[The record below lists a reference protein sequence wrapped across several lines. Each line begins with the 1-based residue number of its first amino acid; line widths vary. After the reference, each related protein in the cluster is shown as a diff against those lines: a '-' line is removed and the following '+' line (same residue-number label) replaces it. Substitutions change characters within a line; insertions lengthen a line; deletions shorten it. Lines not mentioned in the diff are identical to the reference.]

1 VVIVL
6 AAVFTNFFDRA
17 FSGLL
22 VPLLGFIF
30 LPFTT
35 LAYTWAINSRGEV
48 AGIQAVV
55 VIVAVLADL
64 GVIGGGESHR
74 RKRWG

>member
-1 VVIVL
+1 MLIVL
-6 AAVFTNFFDRA
+6 AAIFTNFFDRA
-17 FSGLL
+17 YHGLL
-22 VPLLGFIF
+22 IPILGFIF

-35 LAYTWAINSRGEV
+35 LAYAWAINTRGEV
-48 AGIQAVV
+48 AGIQAIVV
-55 VIVAVLADL
+55 VVAVLVDL